1 MRLFAMRS
9 ALWLA
14 LFTTA
19 SVSLHAQDAPTT
31 DAPAQ
36 AAPAGNADSG
46 DKFDTLMAEWKTIIT
61 DLRKIQQDYRLA
73 TEADLPRIRKQYDE
87 VLQKGLDL
95 LPAIEEAAV
104 ARYQSNPGDAEAAM
118 FLHKVA
124 GDALEKDDYPK
135 AYKLVAVLKEG
146 GFDEN
151 ALLPIE
157 VVAAYGTENFGQS
170 LEAFGEMREK
180 NLPMDERVQQAGGT
194 AAELQEKFA
203 REKQLRAKEA
213 EADDLPRVKFS
224 TSKGDL
230 VIELYENEAP
240 DTVGN
245 FVSLVEKKFYDG
257 LSFHRVLPHFMAQ
270 GGDPKGDG
278 SGGPG
283 YHIYCEC
290 YEEDARHHFS
300 GTLSM
305 AHAGR
310 NTGGSQFFL
319 TFQAT
324 PHLDGK
330 HTVFGRVIEGQ
341 EVLPKLTRRSPDG
354 LQAPPADRI
363 LKAEVLRKRNHEYV
377 PNKAS

>member
-31 DAPAQ
+31 DSPAQ
-36 AAPAGNADSG
+36 APPAGNADSG
-46 DKFDTLMAEWKTIIT
+46 DKFDALMTEWKAIIT

-95 LPAIEEAAV
+95 LPEIEAAAV
-104 ARYQSNPGDAEAAM
+104 ARYQSNPGDPEASM

-135 AYKLVAVLKEG
+135 AYKLVAVLREG

-170 LEAFGEMREK
+170 LEAFGKMREK

-194 AAELQEKFA
+194 AADLQEKFA
-203 REKQLRAKEA
+203 REKQLREKEA